1 MAAVTGPGS
10 WAVRWRKLPSP
21 RMRLFCVPHSG
32 AGAAVYRPWD
42 SLLPDDVEL
51 VSVRLPGREARFR
64 EPAFSRLDDL
74 IAELADNLTPL
85 LDVPYGWFGHSMGAL
100 VAFETCRET
109 RRRGL
114 PEPARLLI
122 SGRPAPHLAARP
134 VSVLGLPGQTPARD
148 ATNAEFAALLAAL
161 NGTPGEVQGGTA
173 AFAPF
178 IPTLRADL
186 SVIETYQYRPEP
198 PLDLPISVF
207 GGEQDP
213 VASLEELQAWH
224 VHSSLSCRVAT
235 FPGGHFYLHQV
246 RERFVAAL
254 ARDLMEICPPR

>member
-1 MAAVTGPGS
+1 MAAVTGAGPES
-10 WAVRWRKLPSP
+10 WAVRWRKRPSP

-32 AGAAVYRPWD
+32 AGAAVYRAWAP
-42 SLLPDDVEL
+42 LLPSDVEL
-51 VSVRLPGREARFR
+51 VSIRLPGREARFH
-64 EPAFSRLDDL
+64 EPAFSRLDEL
-74 IAELADNLTPL
+74 VPELADNLAPL

-100 VAFETCRET
+100 VAFETCREI

-114 PEPARLLI
+114 PEPGRLAI
-122 SGRPAPHLAARP
+122 SSRPAPHLAARS
-134 VSVLGLPGQTPARD
+134 VSILGLPGQTSARD
-148 ATNAEFAALLAAL
+148 ASDAEFAALVAAL
-161 NGTPGEVQGGTA
+161 NGTRGEVRGGTA

-198 PLDLPISVF
+198 PLDMPISVF

-213 VASLEELQAWH
+213 VASLDELRAWH
-224 VHSSLSCRVAT
+224 VHSSESCTVQT
-235 FPGGHFYLHQV
+235 FPGGHFYLHEV

-254 ARDLMEICPPR
+254 VCDLLKT